1 MEDQE
6 LDDGQAAGGGIQA
19 DLIKSYLA
27 FARRAIGG
35 RLPLSAMIFAVG
47 LALTVTIAIFVPRT
61 YACKTVLM
69 TVANPVL
76 DRSDTPNGLT
86 GAEGL
91 IMRHENLEAIIRE
104 TGLVR
109 KFPLRRPPLLRA
121 KDRAIEALFGAQDE
135 KTQIAVLVGTLE
147 TRLNVSV
154 EKGELTV
161 SVEWSDGQ
169 TAKEI
174 AEAARESFLRARH
187 VAEISAFEDKMAIL
201 DGHATSLR
209 EEIAALAEQMNS
221 SRQPAAPSASA
232 AAPTRAPRPQVARVA
247 AHGPDVVMM
256 EEVSGLKEKLAAD
269 KPKLAQMESE
279 WNRRLREEQE
289 KLAEMKLRLTPSHPE
304 VVTEDQK
311 VQMLSRVPPDIAEL
325 RTEVATLESDL
336 KQRTLV
342 TAARTS
348 SGGSGGGVGPAAEPL
363 PAEIIQALEKD
374 DVDPALRAQLS
385 GAIVKYG
392 DMRNDIRTGRIDLD
406 TAQAAFNHRYQLVL
420 PAEAPSKPTKPKP
433 GVIVG
438 AGLFLSLLLS
448 VLAPVIV
455 ELRRGV
461 ITERWQV
468 EHLQLP
474 VLAELGLPP
483 HNP

>member
-6 LDDGQAAGGGIQA
+6 VEDGQAAGGGLQA

-35 RLPLSAMIFAVG
+35 HLALSALIFAVG
-47 LALTVTIAIFVPRT
+47 LVLTVALAIFLPRT

-76 DRSDTPNGLT
+76 DRNDTTNGLT

-91 IMRHENLEAIIRE
+91 IMRHENLESIIRE
-104 TGLVR
+104 TGLVH
-109 KFPLRRPPLLRA
+109 KFALRRPPLLKA

-135 KTQIAVLVGTLE
+135 KTQTAVLVGTLE

-209 EEIAALAEQMNS
+209 EEVGALAEQMNS
-221 SRQPAAPSASA
+221 SRQPAAPSANA
-232 AAPTRAPRPQVARVA
+232 AAPARAPRPQVARAAA

-279 WNRRLREEQE
+279 WTRRLRDEQD

-304 VVTEDQK
+304 VVTQDQK

-342 TAARTS
+342 ASVRAPS
-348 SGGSGGGVGPAAEPL
+348 GGGSGASPTAEPL

-392 DMRNDIRTGRIDLD
+392 DLRNDIRSGRIDLD

-433 GVIVG
+433 GVIIG

-448 VLAPVIV
+448 LLAPIVI